1 MVSTHR
7 YCHASDKQTGGALTS
22 EVQDEQGDVQD
33 GKRILTDMNN
43 SYGTPGGYDSTPAG
57 TPDPSSTAPGRKK
70 RFLRWGAGITLAG
83 FLAGGGIAW
92 AATSGGGTSAAGPT
106 GNAAVLNTALTAS
119 STASSTGSTTPARR
133 ARWALGRLRRL
144 GGVDGEFTFHNK
156 KGFHTLAFERGT
168 IQSVSGSNIVI
179 KAADGTTWTWVT
191 VSDTAVWKGGSK
203 TTTSALS
210 SGEKVFAGGPVVNG
224 AKDARL
230 IVIAKAGSSGATGST
245 SAQTSLS

>member
-1 MVSTHR
+1 
-7 YCHASDKQTGGALTS
+7 
-22 EVQDEQGDVQD
+22 
-33 GKRILTDMNN
+33 MNN
-43 SYGTPGGYDSTPAG
+43 SYGTPGGYGSTPAG
-57 TPDPSSTAPGRKK
+57 TPDPSSTTPGRKK

-83 FLAGGGIAW
+83 FLAGGGIAL

-119 STASSTGSTTPARR
+119 SSSTASSTGSTTPAHR

-144 GGVDGEFTFHNK
+144 RGVDGQFTFHNK

-168 IQSVSGSNIVI
+168 VQSVSGSNIVI

-203 TTTSALS
+203 STTSALS
-210 SGEKVFAGGPVVNG
+210 AGENVFAGGPVVNG

-230 IVIAKAGSSGATGST
+230 IVIGKTATSGATGST
-245 SAQTSLS
+245 SGQTSLS